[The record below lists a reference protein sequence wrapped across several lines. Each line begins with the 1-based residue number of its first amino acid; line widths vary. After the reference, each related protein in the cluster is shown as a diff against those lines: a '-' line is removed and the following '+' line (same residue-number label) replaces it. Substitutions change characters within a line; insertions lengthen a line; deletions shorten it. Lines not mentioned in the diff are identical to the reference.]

1 MANRASRG
9 MSFLG
14 GVLTV
19 ATLTYIGYH
28 RLQGVE
34 IDVTGK
40 LRKIG
45 EERQKIWDRLNKYRP
60 KNGNLQDEVKAVD
73 ERRGKA
79 MLKLFQDGKPL
90 QWGGHL
96 SVRMKKMWNE
106 DIEKSVRRVQTT
118 DWKRIAENMMVQME
132 RAGKRV
138 WNVIPLLGGGKENK
152 SNG

>member
-34 IDVTGK
+34 TDVTGK
-40 LRKIG
+40 LRKIV
-45 EERQKIWDRLNKYRP
+45 EERQKVWDQLNKYRP
-60 KNGNLQDEVKAVD
+60 KNGNLQDEAKAVD

-90 QWGGHL
+90 QWAGHL

-152 SNG
+152 ST